1 MKRVVTVFWLASTFA
16 ISGIAVAGGAHATPP
31 PPPTFCD
38 YALSV
43 PEVVQVSGASMVTAT
58 LTPVQCGA
66 PFRPYASVVCI
77 QGAEA
82 ATQCTQARESATAQ
96 VFMPYHPGATYTSS
110 GRGLGTVFNDM
121 SEPNWQIV
129 GPLTAVL

>member
-16 ISGIAVAGGAHATPP
+16 ISGVAIAGGAHATPP

-66 PFRPYASVVCI
+66 PF
-77 QGAEA
+77 
-82 ATQCTQARESATAQ
+82 
-96 VFMPYHPGATYTSS
+96 MPYHPGATYTSS

-129 GPLTAVL
+129 GPLPAVL